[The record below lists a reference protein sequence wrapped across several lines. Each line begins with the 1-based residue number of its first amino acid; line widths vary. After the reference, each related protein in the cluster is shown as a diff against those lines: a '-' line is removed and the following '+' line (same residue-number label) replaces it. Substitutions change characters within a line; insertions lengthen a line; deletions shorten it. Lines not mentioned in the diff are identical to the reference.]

1 MIMNNK
7 VVLGVIGVWLIALT
21 YMQFAPKTQTISD
34 QGGAVVAYVHGDTLR
49 QGMDLITSLEATL
62 RGDMYELDSLLKHNS
77 VPFQEEAQE
86 LINFANS
93 GNATKDEIEIASNRV
108 HEIEQML
115 QKMQYEAEQ
124 IFAFNESTMQAT
136 IAAHL
141 SETLRVYSDEQ
152 GIDVVLNWGLSG
164 EGVLYGIDA
173 IDVTQDVLVE
183 LNKTKD

>member
-1 MIMNNK
+1 MN
-7 VVLGVIGVWLIALT
+7 
-21 YMQFAPKTQTISD
+21 
-34 QGGAVVAYVHGDTLR
+34 
-49 QGMDLITSLEATL
+49 SL
-62 RGDMYELDSLLKHNS
+62 

-86 LINFANS
+86 LISFANS
-93 GNATKDEIEIASNRV
+93 GNATKDEIEIASKRV
-108 HEIEQML
+108 HEIEQIL

-141 SETLRVYSDEQ
+141 SETLRVYSDEE